1 MVQQSLQTQENVL
14 NNAVASV
21 EIEGYSVTDAE
32 KKMCMEFVNG
42 SITKEQ
48 FIKSVLERCRV

>member
-1 MVQQSLQTQENVL
+1 MVQQLIQAQENVL

-32 KKMCMEFVNG
+32 KKMCMEFVSG

>member
-1 MVQQSLQTQENVL
+1 MMRQSDKMQENVL

-32 KKMCMEFVNG
+32 KKMCMDFVSGN
-42 SITKEQ
+42 ITKEQ
-48 FIKSVLERCRV
+48 FIKNVLERCRV

>member
-1 MVQQSLQTQENVL
+1 MMRQSNQMQENVL

-32 KKMCMEFVNG
+32 KKMCMDFVSG

-48 FIKSVLERCRV
+48 FIKIVLERCRV

>member
-1 MVQQSLQTQENVL
+1 MMRQSNQMQENVL

-32 KKMCMEFVNG
+32 KKMCMDVVSG

-48 FIKSVLERCRV
+48 FIKIVLERCRV

>member
-1 MVQQSLQTQENVL
+1 MMQQSIQAQENIL

-32 KKMCMEFVNG
+32 KKMCMEFISG